1 MEKMIRSF
9 GRKTINNKNDGK
21 NDQNFRAQRARP
33 TVLPPDLAHV
43 SMAQVPGV
51 ACP

>member
-1 MEKMIRSF
+1 MEKTIRAF
-9 GRKTINNKNDGK
+9 GRSELA
-21 NDQNFRAQRARP
+21 QQYFLRAQRARP